1 MFIARR
7 TEICTDFPDL
17 SAFLDGPPKRDSLPA
32 GGNALQSLPVFHQLG
47 SDSRISRD
55 VVFFVGRDATFLVQ
69 KA

>member
-1 MFIARR
+1 MGLQREIPIAVM
-7 TEICTDFPDL
+7 
-17 SAFLDGPPKRDSLPA
+17 A